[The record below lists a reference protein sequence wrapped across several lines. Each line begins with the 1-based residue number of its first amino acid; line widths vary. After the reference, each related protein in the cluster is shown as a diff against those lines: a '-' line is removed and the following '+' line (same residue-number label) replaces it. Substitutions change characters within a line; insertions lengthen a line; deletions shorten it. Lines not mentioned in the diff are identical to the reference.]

1 MSEISVQELRHGL
14 FSISWKLKGSSMEV
28 ELVEL
33 CGSQVGQK
41 LSISYNENFREAKKQ
56 KKKSYEY
63 EYTILVEETSWDN
76 TTSDDSQLSESS
88 QVVEEMQRVQKQM
101 YEVNKETFV
110 KKKSADPLKLL
121 KSEMSSPKHIWIK
134 SPFIKRQYL
143 PLVKVDSFK
152 WKRVNFID
160 EQRDVLILCV
170 DFGSTKRS
178 ERNIITGLVE
188 MFNNQHRCDVQ
199 FKFIN
204 EQTIGA
210 HSLILSAGSPGFAAM
225 FQPCISESTNRQVT
239 ITDIKV
245 EVFQQLLIH
254 LYSGSAPKI
263 EEENITQP
271 LYLAAEKYD
280 IETLKSDCI
289 DVLLKKLDIDNAIE
303 MLVWSH
309 LHFIPKLFEFA
320 LKFLTDN
327 RREICLLP
335 KWLDFVRNHPELCAL
350 VTQRMVV

>member
-1 MSEISVQELRHGL
+1 MSEISVEELRRGL
-14 FSISWKLKGSSMEV
+14 FSIFWKFTGSSKKV
-28 ELVEL
+28 EPVEL

-41 LSISYNENFREAKKQ
+41 ITISYIENYTEEKNKYNY
-56 KKKSYEY
+56 K
-63 EYTILVEETSWDN
+63 YTILVEETSWDN
-76 TTSDDSQLSESS
+76 ATSDDSQLSESS
-88 QVVEEMQRVQKQM
+88 QVVEEMQLVQKQM
-101 YEVNKETFV
+101 YEVNKQTFV

-121 KSEMSSPKHIWIK
+121 KSEMSSPIHIWIE
-134 SPFIKRQYL
+134 SSSIKRHYC

-152 WKRVNFID
+152 WKRESFIKL
-160 EQRDVLILCV
+160 QRNSLILCV
-170 DFGSTKRS
+170 EFGSTKKS

-210 HSLILSAGSPGFAAM
+210 HILILSAGSPVFAAM
-225 FQPCISESTNRQVT
+225 FQSCISESPTRQVT
-239 ITDIKV
+239 ITDMKM
-245 EVFQQLLIH
+245 EVFRQLLIH
-254 LYSGSAPKI
+254 MYSGSAPKI
-263 EEENITQP
+263 EEENMAQP
-271 LYLAAEKYD
+271 LYIAADKYD
-280 IETLKSDCI
+280 IDTLKSECI
-289 DVLLKKLDIDNAIE
+289 DVLLKKLDINNAIE

-327 RREICLLP
+327 RREICLHP
-335 KWLDFVRNHPELCAL
+335 KWLDFVRNHPELCVL

>member
-1 MSEISVQELRHGL
+1 MSDISVQELRRGL
-14 FSISWKLKGSSMEV
+14 FSIIWKLKFTGSSEKV
-28 ELVEL
+28 EPVEL

-41 LSISYNENFREAKKQ
+41 ITISYIENYTKG
-56 KKKSYEY
+56 KSKNKY
-63 EYTILVEETSWDN
+63 EYTLLVKETSWGN
-76 TTSDDSQLSESS
+76 TTSDDSQLNESS
-88 QVVEEMQRVQKQM
+88 QVVEEMQLVQKQM
-101 YEVNKETFV
+101 YEVNKETLV

-121 KSEMSSPKHIWIK
+121 KSEMSSPIHIWIK
-134 SPFIKRQYL
+134 SRSIYRPYY
-143 PLVKVDSFK
+143 PLKKIDSFK
-152 WKRVNFID
+152 WKAVGTTNQ
-160 EQRDVLILCV
+160 QRDVLLLCV
-170 DFGSTKRS
+170 DFGSTNKS
-178 ERNIITGLVE
+178 ERNIITGLTE

-210 HSLILSAGSPGFAAM
+210 HILILSAGSPVFAAM
-225 FQPCISESTNRQVT
+225 FQPCISESTTRQVT
-239 ITDIKV
+239 ITDIKM
-245 EVFQQLLIH
+245 EVFRQLLIH

-263 EEENITQP
+263 EEEIITQP
-271 LYLAAEKYD
+271 LYLAADKYD

-289 DVLLKKLDIDNAIE
+289 DVLLKKLDINNAIE
-303 MLVWSH
+303 MLGWSH

-350 VTQRMVV
+350 VTKRMVV